1 MTGGRPAQV
10 SFGAGD
16 GGHKSVSYN
25 RANAPQ
31 LLMWIQQLQQALG
44 LSRGRRAISVRFMR

>member
-1 MTGGRPAQV
+1 VT
-10 SFGAGD
+10 
-16 GGHKSVSYN
+16 YN

-44 LSRGRRAISVRFMR
+44 LSRGRRAISIRFVR